1 MQYRDTFERDGYLV
15 ADLYSEAEVAQLK
28 TMLSGLIDPP
38 RRTHPRLHVHAASET
53 PLPHLDPYNP
63 YAVWKIVNTPL
74 AGDDWY
80 ALIHDERVLDVV
92 DALLGPDINFHMG
105 FARLRPSGLRAE
117 EGWHRDL
124 DTDRHTRPELVT
136 ALIYLDDMDA
146 ESGATLVRPGS
157 HLPRASGAEEHEAVP
172 VRVRPGAVL
181 FLHCLTLHRASS
193 NTTDRHRSILIH
205 EYKSARTVELTP
217 NDAAFGDLPLRRG
230 GRPGPGRRPGAPDDG
245 TGRRT
250 DGRHRRG

>member
-1 MQYRDTFERDGYLV
+1 MKDRDLFERDGYLV
-15 ADLYSEAEVAQLK
+15 ADLYSEAEVARLK
-28 TMLSGLIDPP
+28 TMLSPLIDPP
-38 RRTHPRLHVHAASET
+38 LRSHPRLHVHAASGT
-53 PLPHLDPYNP
+53 PLPHLDPFNP

-92 DALLGPDINFHMG
+92 GELLGPDINFHMG
-105 FARLRPSGLRAE
+105 FARLRPSRLSAE

-136 ALIYLDDMDA
+136 ALVYLDDMDA
-146 ESGATLVRPGS
+146 ESGATLVWPGS
-157 HLPRASGAEEHEAVP
+157 HLRHESEPAADEVVP
-172 VRVRPGAVL
+172 VRARPGSVL
-181 FLHCLTLHRASS
+181 FLHCLTVHRASS

-230 GRPGPGRRPGAPDDG
+230 GRSRPV
-245 TGRRT
+245 R
-250 DGRHRRG
+250 

>member
-1 MQYRDTFERDGYLV
+1 MNNRDAFERDGYFV
-15 ADLYSEAEVAQLK
+15 VDLYSEDEVAEMK

-38 RRTHPRLHVHAASET
+38 ASGHPRLYVHAASDT

-63 YAVWKIVNTPL
+63 YAVWKVVNTPL

-92 DALLGPDINFHMG
+92 GELLGPDINFHMG
-105 FARLRPSGLRAE
+105 FARLRPSGLTAE

-146 ESGATLVRPGS
+146 ESGATLVWPGSHRHHEPVPEDDEVVPVRTRPGS
-157 HLPRASGAEEHEAVP
+157 
-172 VRVRPGAVL
+172 VL
-181 FLHCLTLHRASS
+181 FLHCLTAHRASK
-193 NTTDRHRSILIH
+193 NTTGRHRSILIH
-205 EYKSARTVELTP
+205 EYKSALTVELTP
-217 NDAAFGDLPLRRG
+217 NDAAFGDLPLRRA
-230 GRPGPGRRPGAPDDG
+230 GRDLSVLLQQPPVMPPV
-245 TGRRT
+245 
-250 DGRHRRG
+250 